1 MRRAFNASGVHRIRL
16 GLTADSA
23 HVTQTQTP
31 VEVSPSTSR
40 RTWLTL
46 RLAGLVGAVT
56 LFALSMTPSLLP
68 RPWPFQALV
77 SGLAMLLGYGL
88 ALLLTWVV
96 RSIWSTRPSPQLVR
110 RGWQALAVA
119 GPVVLVGAVVAGRS
133 WQNEVRELVGEPPHA
148 DLNLVL
154 ILALASILFLVG
166 LAVARVLRWITRRV
180 ALLLGRV
187 VPRPV
192 ALTVGVVLVSLASY
206 WLVTGVAFDAGIT
219 FADRVYSQENEGTPS
234 GTDQPTSSLRS
245 GGPGSAVSWESLGYQ
260 GRAFV
265 GQGPTAGQIADLTGR
280 PAVEPIRVYA
290 GIESADTIEERAR
303 IAVAELERTGAFSRE
318 VLVVAAAPGT
328 GWLSPAATT
337 SVEYLWGGDTAIASI
352 QYSFLPSW
360 LSFLVDKERAAD
372 AGAALFD
379 QVYAKWSQLPAET
392 RPRLIAYGLSLGSFA
407 SQSAF
412 ASTTDIAA
420 RTDGA
425 LFLGSPSFS
434 EPHGEIEA
442 GRDPG
447 SPQWRP
453 VYQGGQLVRF
463 GPTTDDLAPPASSWG
478 FPRIVFLQ
486 HANDP
491 VVWWDPE
498 LLLERPDWLAEP
510 PGPDRSSQMVW
521 IPGVTFVQVTI
532 DQFFGTSVPDLQGH
546 NYEGTMVGAWQT
558 VVPARGWTVAQL
570 AELERLVEALPHN

>member
-1 MRRAFNASGVHRIRL
+1 M
-16 GLTADSA
+16 TE
-23 HVTQTQTP
+23 TQTP
-31 VEVSPSTSR
+31 DEVSSTASR

-46 RLAGLVGAVT
+46 RLAGLVGAVAM
-56 LFALSMTPSLLP
+56 FALSMTPSLLP

-77 SGLAMLLGYGL
+77 SGLAMLFGYGL

-96 RSIWSTRPSPQLVR
+96 RSIWSARPSARLVR
-110 RGWQALAVA
+110 RGWQVLAVA
-119 GPVVLVGAVVAGRS
+119 GPVVLVAAVVAGRF

-154 ILALASILFLVG
+154 ILAVASLVFVVG
-166 LAVARVLRWITRRV
+166 LAVARVLRWITRRI

-303 IAVAELERTGAFSRE
+303 IAVDELERTGAFSRE
-318 VLVVAAAPGT
+318 VLVVAAATGT

-352 QYSFLPSW
+352 QYSYLPSW

-434 EPHGEIEA
+434 EPHAEIEA
-442 GRDPG
+442 DRDPG

-463 GPTTDDLAPPASSWG
+463 GPTTGDLAPPASPWG

-498 LLLERPDWLAEP
+498 LILERPDWLAEP

-570 AELERLVEALPHN
+570 AELEQLIEALPHN